1 MLNLNRDFA
10 KEIALLSDKLQQAN
24 DLAKNAKELRQM
36 LANKNSSEIVVED
49 TSSAA

>member
-1 MLNLNRDFA
+1 LNRDFA

-36 LANKNSSEIVVED
+36 LANKNSSDIVED
-49 TSSAA
+49 TSSSAA